1 MSFVHLHV
9 HTQYSLLDGACRINQ
24 LVDKAVSLG
33 QTALA
38 VTDHGVMYGAIEFYK
53 ACAERG
59 VKAIIG
65 CEVYVSADDRILH

>member
-38 VTDHGVMYGAIEFYK
+38 VTDHGVMYGAVEFYRSVFHSK
-53 ACAERG
+53 VR
-59 VKAIIG
+59 
-65 CEVYVSADDRILH
+65 